1 MTGLRFSDI
10 ENLKWKNVNYDENN
24 GWALKFIIVKTKGVE
39 NLPINEQAVKL
50 MGNRGKEE
58 EKVF

>member
-39 NLPINEQAVKL
+39 NLPIK
-50 MGNRGKEE
+50 
-58 EKVF
+58 